1 MDTEFMYVQNVGL
14 DSNQSRGSG
23 CMETE
28 FMVYNLHFLSVMC
41 YWIFLVT
48 TFHCRYCGTS
58 FKPKEEFWKHGYRV
72 HVCTKCGT

>member
-1 MDTEFMYVQNVGL
+1 MDTKFMNVQNVGL
-14 DSNQSRGSG
+14 NSNQSRGSG

-28 FMVYNLHFLSVMC
+28 FMVDNLHILSGIY

-58 FKPKEEFWKHGYRV
+58 FKPKEEFSKHGYRV